1 MKSSE
6 DLNQPEN
13 ILPKRYTRGVIAT
26 VTLLTV
32 VVGFF
37 NSISFPLVVEQV
49 NKITEMSKLILEGEV
64 YTKDPEIVYH
74 REEVLN
80 DFQDRISDEFSIPEN
95 LRDRVGFWFDIYTQ
109 YTSNEKVIHHT
120 QYPWLIFKVV
130 DVTDIVNGNM
140 PRHRWLRN
148 VKAQKHVDAEFR
160 NIREALKD
168 LAAGKAVNPHNEYH
182 VLVEKTLQDL
192 PGNLRSKAKFASKN
206 VRIQTG
212 QKDFFKRGVEIS
224 PLYISGME
232 EIFEKHGLP
241 TELTRIPFVES
252 SFNKYATSKVG
263 ATGVWQFMSYTGKNF
278 MIVNEYIDERRSPL
292 KATEGAAR
300 LLKENHMILKR
311 QWPLAITAWNH
322 GPTGV
327 RKAMKAANSTDI
339 SKIVES
345 YQSKNFD
352 FASSNFY
359 SEFLAALYAEKYH
372 DQIFNDLKYERT
384 LDLHTVKLAR
394 SVRTK
399 DVYRQSGLS
408 KEDFSFFNPDIKK
421 ALEKNIKLPK
431 GFTLVVTTSAREELK
446 SLLQK
451 EVPSQRKIKLSQNI

>member
-1 MKSSE
+1 M
-6 DLNQPEN
+6 
-13 ILPKRYTRGVIAT
+13 T

-32 VVGFF
+32 AIGFF
-37 NSISFPLVVEQV
+37 NSVSFPIVVEQV
-49 NKITEMSKLILEGEV
+49 SKITEMSKLILEGEV
-64 YTKDPEIVYH
+64 YTKDPQIVYH
-74 REEVLN
+74 RDQVLN
-80 DFQDRISDEFSIPEN
+80 DYQDRISDEFSIPEQ
-95 LRDRVGFWFDIYTQ
+95 LRDRVGFWFDIYTR

-130 DVTDIVNGNM
+130 DVTDIVNGDM

-148 VKAQKHVDAEFR
+148 VKAQKHVDAELA
-160 NIREALKD
+160 NIRRALKE
-168 LAAGKAVNPHNEYH
+168 LAAGAAVNSQNEHH
-182 VLVEKTLQDL
+182 VLVEQTLQAL
-192 PGNLRSKAKFASKN
+192 PGQLRSKAKHALKN

-212 QKDFFKRGVEIS
+212 QKNFFHEGLEVS
-224 PLYISGME
+224 PLYMSGME

-252 SFNKYATSKVG
+252 SFNKHATSKVG

-278 MIVNEYIDERRSPL
+278 MIVNDYIDERRSPL

-339 SKIVES
+339 AKIVGS
-345 YQSKNFD
+345 YQSKTFD

-372 DQIFNDLKYERT
+372 EQIFKDLKYERT

-394 SVRTK
+394 SIRTK
-399 DVYRQSGLS
+399 EVYRKSGLS

-421 ALEKNIKLPK
+421 ALAKNIQLPR
-431 GFTLVVTTSAREELK
+431 GFTLVVTTAARDELK
-446 SLLQK
+446 PLLQK
-451 EVPSQRKIKLSQNI
+451 EVPSQRKIKLSQNL